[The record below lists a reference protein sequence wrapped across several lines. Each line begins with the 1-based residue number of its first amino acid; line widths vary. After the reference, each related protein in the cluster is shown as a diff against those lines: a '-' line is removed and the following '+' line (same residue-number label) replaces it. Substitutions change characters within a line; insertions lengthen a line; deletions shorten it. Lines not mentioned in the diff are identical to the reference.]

1 MRLDSIK
8 KTTETNLMDK
18 AYNFQHNELKIVDR
32 FSGSWDLG
40 TGLAHSCLNKSDQK
54 SI

>member
-32 FSGSWDLG
+32 FSGLRGLG
-40 TGLAHSCLNKSDQK
+40 DRSALTRV
-54 SI
+54 

>member
-32 FSGSWDLG
+32 FSGVCGDLG
-40 TGLAHSCLNKSDQK
+40 TDSPRSLVFK
-54 SI
+54 

>member
-32 FSGSWDLG
+32 FSGLRGLG
-40 TGLAHSCLNKSDQK
+40 DRSHSCLNKSDQK

>member
-32 FSGSWDLG
+32 FSALG
-40 TGLAHSCLNKSDQK
+40 TDRAHSCLNKSDQK